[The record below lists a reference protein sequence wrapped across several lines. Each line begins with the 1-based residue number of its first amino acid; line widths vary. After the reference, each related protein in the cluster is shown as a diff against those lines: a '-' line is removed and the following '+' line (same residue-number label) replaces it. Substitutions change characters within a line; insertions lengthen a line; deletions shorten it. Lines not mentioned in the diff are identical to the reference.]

1 MSNFIIM
8 SDEKPEINESIKK
21 LGFKVIS
28 SDNIECILP
37 FERRHADIQCLRIN
51 DTFFLLKEAQRLKD
65 KLLSSGLN
73 TIDIDEDIAPEYPQN
88 VLLNAVYMN
97 KKLYCKA
104 DSMAKAVKKH
114 CENNNIKIVN
124 VNQGYTKCSTAVLGD
139 CFITADKGIFEA
151 MSRNGEEGL
160 LIDSGDIELDGVDYG
175 FIGGCTFYHK
185 DKAYFTGDITQHKS
199 YQNINEFLSDRN
211 IEIICLSNSKLYD
224 IGGFIVI

>member
-1 MSNFIIM
+1 MSKYIIM
-8 SDEKPEINESIKK
+8 SDEKSEINESIAR
-21 LGFKVIS
+21 LGFEIIQ
-28 SDNIECILP
+28 SDNVEGLLP
-37 FERRHADIQCLRIN
+37 FERRHADIQCLRVN
-51 DTFFLLKEAQRLKD
+51 DTFFILKEAKRLKD

-104 DSMAKAVKKH
+104 DSVAKAVKKH
-114 CENNNIKIVN
+114 CESNNIEIVN
-124 VNQGYTKCSTAVLGD
+124 VNQGYTKCSTAVLDD
-139 CFITADKGIFEA
+139 CFITADKGIFDA

-185 DKAYFTGDITQHKS
+185 GKAYFTGDITQHKS
-199 YQNINEFLSDRN
+199 FKIIKEFLSDRN
-211 IEIICLSNSKLYD
+211 IKIKCLSNRKLYD
-224 IGGFIVI
+224 IGGFIVV